1 MHWQSSSPVF
11 EQPNYLEKIV
21 MMIYFDF
28 IFDQMIFNFKNR
40 AVNDTDG
47 MDWNIS
53 TYLRPTI
60 LLFVLY
66 T

>member
-1 MHWQSSSPVF
+1 
-11 EQPNYLEKIV
+11 
-21 MMIYFDF
+21 MMRYFNF
-28 IFDQMIFNFKNR
+28 IFGQMIFNFKNR

-53 TYLRPTI
+53 TI